1 MLLIFASFMEIT
13 DWYSFSSIGMVCYAW
28 SKVINYLFLSSSSY
42 HSFIRIH
49 FHFPILP
56 HSYILPSVISNF
68 VATIM
73 ILCCMSQKSW
83 EVLHLYTPNFL
94 VYQPRACYG
103 SVFPLPS
110 ELPLQPSSYQYICGN
125 PYSMLLGNLYYPISH
140 VHCASHQG
148 ALPLHRLIQYSNC
161 NSHRWALCCCLD
173 Y

>member
-1 MLLIFASFMEIT
+1 MLCLIKSYQLPIPIFLIISFLHSHPFSFL
-13 DWYSFSSIGMVCYAW
+13 YSSSFLFLYSSFSHIQLYC
-28 SKVINYLFLSSSSY
+28 NYHDSLLYVS
-42 HSFIRIH
+42 
-49 FHFPILP
+49 
-56 HSYILPSVISNF
+56 
-68 VATIM
+68 
-73 ILCCMSQKSW
+73 